1 MSSHSIWSRF
11 RFAAG
16 LFPLRGFPNSEDS
29 LSVGGLDGLITIWD
43 LASGQILVALEGHES
58 PVLDVAFLGDGDT
71 LVSVGDDQVRVWR
84 ATSLAEADGEML
96 KK

>member
-1 MSSHSIWSRF
+1 MRTTHPG
-11 RFAAG
+11 APG
-16 LFPLRGFPNSEDS
+16 PNNTT
-29 LSVGGLDGLITIWD
+29 LTNY
-43 LASGQILVALEGHES
+43 GQILVALEGHET

-84 ATSLAEADGEML
+84 AASYAEADGEIL